1 MLLYFSDYGISPYN
15 SFQSGSKCGP
25 SFVEETRLLV
35 LEFAT
40 VQILLLI
47 SSQYNLT
54 CSSEPLIS
62 YKPIVRS
69 RSLIKFS
76 FSVILFYWGQR
87 EQGYFFLFYSCDTSI
102 KKIFP
107 DYLVF
112 QGQMAHS
119 SGMTNTRSVPLFTRL
134 KIMTQLLVV
143 LQCCCLFGFVFQ
155 SHCALEGL
163 NKYDATDAQ
172 MISSF
177 PSYSG

>member
-1 MLLYFSDYGISPYN
+1 MLLSFSDYGISPYN

-47 SSQYNLT
+47 SSY
-54 CSSEPLIS
+54 EPLIS